1 MPDRFRILF
10 YLHKEICHML
20 LTITEKNIKIVTI
33 LNEGG
38 VLHNMKKTLILLLA
52 LILVIGSFT
61 ACGGAKDTGDGD
73 AAPTEV
79 KIGINYE
86 LTGAVA
92 TYGEASVDGIM
103 MAFDEINAAGGIDG
117 MKIVPVTVDNKSDA
131 AEATSL
137 ATRLFTQE
145 GVVAALGPAT
155 SGNYMATIP
164 VAMGNKIPII
174 SASATAD
181 EGVTVDANGN
191 VNEYVFR
198 LCFNDSF
205 QGVTMANFAATNLSA
220 KSAVIIQDHS
230 SDYAKGL
237 AKNFKET
244 FTAAGGTI
252 VAEEGYVAKDKDF
265 NAILTSIKGKAFDVI
280 FLPGYYQEAGLIIK
294 QARDL
299 GITAP
304 VLGADGFDS
313 PVLLELAGAAALND
327 VYFSNHYSSLDQ
339 DPKVQDFIAAYKEK
353 YGAEP
358 NAFHALGYDLG
369 MYIADAIS
377 RAGSTDPTAI
387 KDALASTTDFAG
399 VTGTFSMGDDHNPI
413 KSIVVVGLEN
423 GVQTTSVKVDP
434 K

>member
-1 MPDRFRILF
+1 
-10 YLHKEICHML
+10 ML
-20 LTITEKNIKIVTI
+20 LTKTEKNIKIKTI

-52 LILVIGSFT
+52 LVLVIGSFT
-61 ACGGAKDTGDGD
+61 ACGGKKDTSDNGG

-86 LTGAVA
+86 LSGAVA
-92 TYGEASVDGIM
+92 TYGQASVDGIM
-103 MAFDEINAAGGIDG
+103 MAFDEINAAGGING
-117 MKIVPVTVDNKSDA
+117 MKIVPVQIDNKSDA
-131 AEATSL
+131 AEATTI
-137 ATRLFTQE
+137 ATKLMTE
-145 GVVAALGPAT
+145 DGVVAELGPAT
-155 SGNYMATIP
+155 SGNFMATIP
-164 VAMGNKIPII
+164 VAMGNKIPVI

-181 EGVTVDANGN
+181 EGVTTDASGN
-191 VNEYVFR
+191 VNDYVFR

-205 QGVTMANFAATNLSA
+205 QGVTMANFASGKLAA
-220 KSAVIIQDHS
+220 KSAVIIQDNS

-265 NAILTSIKGKAFDVI
+265 NAILTKIKGQQFDVI

-299 GITAP
+299 GITQP

-313 PVLLELAGAAALND
+313 PVLLELAGASALND

-339 DPKVQDFIAAYKEK
+339 DPKVQDFIKAFKAK
-353 YGAEP
+353 YNAEP

-369 MYIADAIS
+369 MYIADAIK
-377 RAGSTDPTAI
+377 RAGSADPTAI
-387 KDALASTTDFAG
+387 KDALASTKDFAG
-399 VTGTFSMGDDHNPI
+399 VTGTFSMGADHNPI
-413 KSIVVVGLEN
+413 KSAVVIGLKD
-423 GVQTTSVKVDP
+423 GVQATSEKIAP

>member
-1 MPDRFRILF
+1 
-10 YLHKEICHML
+10 
-20 LTITEKNIKIVTI
+20 
-33 LNEGG
+33 
-38 VLHNMKKTLILLLA
+38 MKKILILLLA
-52 LILVIGSFT
+52 LILVIGSLA
-61 ACGGAKDTGDGD
+61 ACGGGGEDTGEGD

-86 LTGAVA
+86 LGGAVA

-103 MAFDEINAAGGIDG
+103 MAFDEINEAGGING
-117 MKIVPVTVDNKSDA
+117 MTIVPVTVDNKSDP

-137 ATRLFTQE
+137 ATRLMTQE
-145 GVVAALGPAT
+145 GVVACLGPAT

-164 VAMGNKIPII
+164 VAMDNGIPII

-181 EGVTVDANGN
+181 EGVTVDEDGN
-191 VNEYVFR
+191 VNDFVFR

-205 QGVTMANFAATNLSA
+205 QGVTMANFASTNLEA
-220 KSAVIIQDHS
+220 KSAVIIQDNS

-252 VAEEGYVAKDKDF
+252 VAEKGYVAKDKDF
-265 NAILTSIKGKAFDVI
+265 NGILTSIKGKDYDVI

-313 PVLLELAGAAALND
+313 PVLLELAGATALND

-339 DPKVQDFIAAYKEK
+339 DPMVQDFIKAFKEK
-353 YGAEP
+353 YGSDP

-369 MYIADAIS
+369 KYIADAIQ
-377 RAGSTDPTAI
+377 RAGTTDPAAI
-387 KDALASTTDFAG
+387 KDALASTKDFAG
-399 VTGTFSMGDDHNPI
+399 VTGTFSMGEDHNPI
-413 KSIVVVGLEN
+413 KSIVVIGLED
-423 GVQTTSVKVDP
+423 GVQATSVKVDP